1 MSLHYDKFDL
11 IEMLESRVYTITYMD
26 EKDMKVR
33 RCLTLN
39 SDLIGQ
45 LDAMPAGYHSLMD
58 AADPSYESFAALDVY
73 TKEWHIVYMD
83 RAISMKEH
91 RYENG
96 TV

>member
-1 MSLHYDKFDL
+1 
-11 IEMLESRVYTITYMD
+11 MLESRVYTITYMD

-39 SDLIGQ
+39 RDLIGQ

>member
-1 MSLHYDKFDL
+1 
-11 IEMLESRVYTITYMD
+11 
-26 EKDMKVR
+26 
-33 RCLTLN
+33 
-39 SDLIGQ
+39 
-45 LDAMPAGYHSLMD
+45 MPAGYHSLMD
-58 AADPSYESFAALDVY
+58 AVDHSHESFAALDVY